1 MSKKKKKIK
10 QKLKERERR
19 LVSCDRKLKK
29 SNTLPNRINPK
40 QYYIKN
46 TMIHQPIVKLQ
57 KRIYIYIERE
67 RERERV
73 ITFFGREIENKIRKR
88 SIK

>member
-1 MSKKKKKIK
+1 MSKKKN
-10 QKLKERERR
+10 LKEGEIR

-29 SNTLPNRINPK
+29 SNTLPNCINPK

-46 TMIHQPIVKLQ
+46 TMIHQPKVKLER
-57 KRIYIYIERE
+57 RIYIYIYIYRE

-73 ITFFGREIENKIRKR
+73 ITFFGREIENKMRKR

>member
-1 MSKKKKKIK
+1 MSKKKKIK

-19 LVSCDRKLKK
+19 LVSCDGKLKK

-46 TMIHQPIVKLQ
+46 TMIHQPKVKLQ
-57 KRIYIYIERE
+57 KRIYIYIYIERE
-67 RERERV
+67 REREREMLGY
-73 ITFFGREIENKIRKR
+73 TCE
-88 SIK
+88 

>member
-19 LVSCDRKLKK
+19 LVSCDGKLKK

-46 TMIHQPIVKLQ
+46 TMIHQPKVKLQ
-57 KRIYIYIERE
+57 KRIYIYIYIERE
-67 RERERV
+67 RERERESNHL
-73 ITFFGREIENKIRKR
+73 FRERNRK
-88 SIK
+88 